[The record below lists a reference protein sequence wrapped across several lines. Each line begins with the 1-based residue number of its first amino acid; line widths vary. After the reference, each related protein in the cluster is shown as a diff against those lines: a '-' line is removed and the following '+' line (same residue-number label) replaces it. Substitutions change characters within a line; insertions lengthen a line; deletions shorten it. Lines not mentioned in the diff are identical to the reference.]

1 LGVALS
7 GANAIDC
14 GLLHI
19 DGNRY
24 SREDVTSCAHR
35 AAASGKPYRF
45 GFSAVGVDSGFCN
58 VAVRTADGSKY
69 YLEYNYDLSF
79 PDGDKRRGPT
89 LYVGRCETIE
99 FVNRAVNHAPR
110 LTKYLLASSAF
121 KAEAIENV
129 DTPSI
134 DGNDSGFAQ
143 FTQSRSH
150 GLAIDAQVLGDV
162 LMRQIFDALSLR
174 AIE

>member
-1 LGVALS
+1 MRFALDVRDAAPLLLALAIIDCGGNTPRSEDFSACFVPALGVALS

-45 GFSAVGVDSGFCN
+45 GFGAVGVDSGLCN

-99 FVNRAVNHAPR
+99 FLNR
-110 LTKYLLASSAF
+110 SSKRTGCSSR
-121 KAEAIENV
+121 KAAQK
-129 DTPSI
+129 TPQPT
-134 DGNDSGFAQ
+134 N
-143 FTQSRSH
+143 RS
-150 GLAIDAQVLGDV
+150 
-162 LMRQIFDALSLR
+162 
-174 AIE
+174 